1 MMRAKL
7 FVLIAGTLIACA
19 VTTTSRGQDPG
30 ITKPTL
36 EALVGNS
43 AQIAL
48 VRVKSFEL
56 ETGKPVPAL
65 VGLEFDVR
73 EILKRPWAMPTKQAG
88 APSDATDLSVR
99 PNQEAS
105 RTVASTLEFSGPSLS
120 SLRSYGEADWGYDFT
135 APVGELDRN
144 VAAWHEKQSD
154 LLLFQDFAAPNVT
167 IQMII
172 DLGAEHVIQNDW
184 TMVGDAAAVRDRV
197 RELVDRYRGVEK
209 LRLTFVDTS
218 HFAPVVSAMAG
229 RQAVDLESLGA
240 RCLCVPTDADYE
252 KLVLAQIAYPEYLHD
267 DHATLKVAHG
277 EWLRYTRDIYA
288 FDSQPNRVLLKKLI
302 ADSKTGSHQRT
313 LLESILKAWH
323 TSGD

>member
-1 MMRAKL
+1 MIRAKL
-7 FVLIAGTLIACA
+7 VVSIAGTLIACA

-56 ETGKPVPAL
+56 DTQPPAGTMVRL
-65 VGLEFDVR
+65 DFDVR
-73 EILKRPWAMPTKQAG
+73 EVLKRSWVMPTKDSG
-88 APSDATDLSVR
+88 TPSGDPPPITGPEERES
-99 PNQEAS
+99 P
-105 RTVASTLEFSGPSLS
+105 TVASMLSFSGPPLS
-120 SLRSYGEADWGYDFT
+120 SLRSYGQADWGYDFT
-135 APVGELDRN
+135 APVGELGRN

-154 LLLFQDFAAPNVT
+154 LWLFQDFAAPNVT
-167 IQMII
+167 IQMLV
-172 DLGAEHVIQNDW
+172 DLGTERVIQNDW
-184 TMVGDAAAVRDRV
+184 TMLGDAAAVQSRV

-209 LRLTFVDTS
+209 LRLTFVDAS

-229 RQAVDLESLGA
+229 RHAVDLESLGA
-240 RCLCVPTDADYE
+240 RCLCVPADTDYE

-302 ADSKTGSHQRT
+302 GDPKTGSHQRT
-313 LLESILKAWH
+313 LLESILRAWH
-323 TSGD
+323 TSGE